1 MSARHR
7 PRPLLGARTATL
19 SDLEIAIIMLY
30 DPHFHKVADSLTY
43 AKDDSTVIGHR
54 DSDYPKAIVLLIGVM
69 SRVCRSLP
77 KAEAMF
83 RTPDTWQAIRKHWR
97 LAKQSGVIGE
107 GHPDE
112 LPRKPVSAAQW
123 RYMVERIKDQPARFD
138 VFTSAFTEAAID
150 QALEFGYFQEG
161 SLSNPALTS
170 SLFSDGTEI
179 KSQYRSY
186 VAKVKDPA
194 DGDSL
199 RLAAVEPGSVD
210 KARAWLVQ
218 VDGKWKAVDP
228 NTGEVLKKM
237 PVDVEA
243 LASGKYGPTQAAY
256 NVVPLSVRSSEP
268 NSRVTLG
275 IDMDFKDSDEAQ
287 TTLRLVKRVTEG
299 RLQGKVQ
306 CMITDLILRGVHHA
320 TLYRE
325 HGIIPVNKVAAAV
338 AKDEEYRDVV
348 NAKGKRVKT
357 LPIRRVT
364 HHRADG
370 TPCHHLLE
378 AHDGTLVEV
387 DWDQDGA
394 NMVVVNTPRRL
405 QVKKARELTGQGEHY
420 RISVGYTVT
429 CRHGEFEVWVSP
441 HKENGGDGRKIA
453 ENFRIFPEGDD
464 VFKALYGAGRNT
476 SEGGNAHHKATYPH
490 KRAQAVGRIP
500 ILLDVHLYFIYDNA
514 KSWYFQSGWKTVD
527 RLIHGGEAGLTEPT
541 LELAS

>member
-19 SDLEIAIIMLY
+19 SDLEMAIIMLY
-30 DPHFHKVADSLTY
+30 DPYFHQVAGSLTY
-43 AKDDSTVIGHR
+43 AKDDATVSGHR
-54 DSDYPKAIVLLIGVM
+54 ANDYPKAIVLLIGVM

-97 LAKQSGVIGE
+97 LAKQTGVIGDDQ
-107 GHPDE
+107 PDE
-112 LPRKPVSAAQW
+112 LPMKPVSAAQW
-123 RYMVERIKDQPARFD
+123 RYMVVRIKDQPIRFD
-138 VFTSAFTEAAID
+138 AFTSAFTEAAVD

-179 KSQYRSY
+179 RSQYRSY
-186 VAKVKDPA
+186 VAKVKDPT
-194 DGDSL
+194 DGDRL
-199 RLAAVEPGSVD
+199 RLAAVEPGADD
-210 KARAWLVQ
+210 KPRAWLVEAE
-218 VDGKWKAVDP
+218 GKWTAVDP
-228 NTGEVLKKM
+228 DTGEVLKKI

-275 IDMDFKDSDEAQ
+275 IDMDFKDSEEAK
-287 TTLRLVKRVTEG
+287 TTLRLVKRVMEG
-299 RLQGKVQ
+299 RLRGKVQ
-306 CMITDLILRGVHHA
+306 CMITDLILRGVHHV
-320 TLYRE
+320 TLYKE
-325 HGIIPVNKVAAAV
+325 HGIITVNKVAAAV
-338 AKDEEYRDVV
+338 AKDEEYRDVL
-348 NAKGKRVKT
+348 NAKGKRIKT
-357 LPIRRVT
+357 LPVRRVT
-364 HHRADG
+364 HHREDG
-370 TPCHHLLE
+370 APCHHLLE

-394 NMVVVNTPRRL
+394 NMVVVNTPKRL
-405 QVKKARELTGQGEHY
+405 QVKKAHELTALGAHY

-429 CRHGEFEVWVSP
+429 CRHGDFEMWISP
-441 HKENGGDGRKIA
+441 HKESGDDGRKIA
-453 ENFRIFPEGDD
+453 ENYRVFPEGDD

-514 KSWYFQSGWKTVD
+514 KSWYFQKGWKIVD
-527 RLIHGGEAGLTEPT
+527 RLVHGGEADLMNPAF
-541 LELAS
+541 ELAS